1 MKKIM
6 FSILVGSL
14 LLYSCK
20 KAATEIA
27 EETSEV
33 IGKNGVRK
41 LSVEVEE
48 QVVKD
53 ITEEAGEISI
63 KSVSKLIPNRPYS
76 RIAID
81 KEFKIIK
88 AKMHSEALQRGAKEN
103 VKHAVFKDAYT
114 GKKLIGGGKYEFD
127 HIRSSEKIFNK
138 YKAILTD
145 DEKLLFARYYPF
157 AQFELKVYRYFIKE
171 IETLNILLKLP
182 KDQGIE
188 FLMDFSEQD
197 KEIYKYLRDRDH
209 INKKTDAKYIKS
221 IFEKLKFD

>member
-1 MKKIM
+1 M
-6 FSILVGSL
+6 FSILFGSL

-20 KAATEIA
+20 KAATEIV

-33 IGKNGVRK
+33 IGKNGVSK

-48 QVVKD
+48 HAVKN

-63 KSVSKLIPNRPYS
+63 KSVSKVIPNRPYS
-76 RIAID
+76 RIAVD

-88 AKMHSEALQRGAKEN
+88 AQMHSEALTRGAKEN

-127 HIRSSEKIFNK
+127 HIRSSENIYNK

-145 DEKLLFARYYPF
+145 DEIAKVVNCKENVVSTHTNINRAKGKWDLEKLLEDN
-157 AQFELKVYRYFIKE
+157 QKVKILGINLPLAKQTAIKADEAIKRKVQE
-171 IETLNILLKLP
+171 I
-182 KDQGIE
+182 
-188 FLMDFSEQD
+188 
-197 KEIYKYLRDRDH
+197 
-209 INKKTDAKYIKS
+209 IKNR
-221 IFEKLKFD
+221 K

>member
-1 MKKIM
+1 M

-48 QVVKD
+48 HALNN

-63 KSVSKLIPNRPYS
+63 KSVSEVIPNRPYS

-88 AKMHSEALQRGAKEN
+88 AQMHSEALTRGAKEN
-103 VKHAVFKDAYT
+103 VKNAVFKDAYT
-114 GKKLIGGGKYEFD
+114 GKNLIGGGKYEFD
-127 HIRSSEKIFNK
+127 HIRSSENIYNK
-138 YKAILTD
+138 YKALLTD
-145 DEKLLFARYYPF
+145 DEIAKVVNCNENVVATHTDINRAKGKWDLEKLLEDN
-157 AQFELKVYRYFIKE
+157 QKVKTLGINLPLAKHSAKKADEAIKRKVQE
-171 IETLNILLKLP
+171 I
-182 KDQGIE
+182 
-188 FLMDFSEQD
+188 
-197 KEIYKYLRDRDH
+197 
-209 INKKTDAKYIKS
+209 IKNR
-221 IFEKLKFD
+221 K

>member
-1 MKKIM
+1 M
-6 FSILVGSL
+6 FSILVVSL
-14 LLYSCK
+14 LMYSCK

-33 IGKNGVRK
+33 IGKNGVSK

-48 QVVKD
+48 HAVKN

-63 KSVSKLIPNRPYS
+63 KSVSKVIPNRPYS

-88 AKMHSEALQRGAKEN
+88 AQMHGEALTRGAKEN

-127 HIRSSEKIFNK
+127 HIRSSENIFNR

-145 DEKLLFARYYPF
+145 DEIAKVVNCKENVVATHMNINRAKGKWDLEKLLEDN
-157 AQFELKVYRYFIKE
+157 QKVKILGINLPLAKQTAKKADEAIKRKVQE
-171 IETLNILLKLP
+171 I
-182 KDQGIE
+182 
-188 FLMDFSEQD
+188 
-197 KEIYKYLRDRDH
+197 
-209 INKKTDAKYIKS
+209 IKNR
-221 IFEKLKFD
+221 K

>member
-145 DEKLLFARYYPF
+145 DEIAKLVNIKENIVATHTDINRAKGKWDLEKLLEDN
-157 AQFELKVYRYFIKE
+157 QKVKTLGINLPLAKHSAKKADEAIKRKVLE
-171 IETLNILLKLP
+171 I
-182 KDQGIE
+182 
-188 FLMDFSEQD
+188 
-197 KEIYKYLRDRDH
+197 
-209 INKKTDAKYIKS
+209 IKNR
-221 IFEKLKFD
+221 K

>member
-48 QVVKD
+48 HALNN

-63 KSVSKLIPNRPYS
+63 KSVSEVIPNRPYS

-88 AKMHSEALQRGAKEN
+88 AQMHSEALTRGAKEN
-103 VKHAVFKDAYT
+103 VKNAVFKDAYT

-127 HIRSSEKIFNK
+127 HIRSAENIYNK
-138 YKAILTD
+138 YKALLTD
-145 DEKLLFARYYPF
+145 DEIAKVVNCNENVVATHMDINRAKGKWDLEKLLEDN
-157 AQFELKVYRYFIKE
+157 QKVKKLGINLPLTKQTAKKADEAIKRKVQE
-171 IETLNILLKLP
+171 I
-182 KDQGIE
+182 
-188 FLMDFSEQD
+188 
-197 KEIYKYLRDRDH
+197 
-209 INKKTDAKYIKS
+209 IKNR
-221 IFEKLKFD
+221 K

>member
-20 KAATEIA
+20 KATTEIA

-33 IGKNGVRK
+33 IGKNGIRR

-48 QVVKD
+48 HAVKN

-63 KSVSKLIPNRPYS
+63 KSVSQVIPNRPYS

-88 AKMHSEALQRGAKEN
+88 AQMHSEALQRGAKEN

-127 HIRSSEKIFNK
+127 HIRSSENIYNK
-138 YKAILTD
+138 YKALLTD
-145 DEKLLFARYYPF
+145 DEIAKVVNCKENVVATHADINRAKGKWDLEKLLEDN
-157 AQFELKVYRYFIKE
+157 QKVKILGINLPLAKQTAKKADEAIKRKVQE
-171 IETLNILLKLP
+171 I
-182 KDQGIE
+182 
-188 FLMDFSEQD
+188 
-197 KEIYKYLRDRDH
+197 
-209 INKKTDAKYIKS
+209 IKNR
-221 IFEKLKFD
+221 K

>member
-6 FSILVGSL
+6 FSVLVGSF

-33 IGKNGVRK
+33 IGKNGIRK
-41 LSVEVEE
+41 LSIEVEE
-48 QVVKD
+48 QAVKN

-114 GKKLIGGGKYEFD
+114 GKILIGGGKYEFD

-145 DEKLLFARYYPF
+145 DEIAKLVNCKENVVATHTDINRVKGKWDLEKLLEDN
-157 AQFELKVYRYFIKE
+157 QKVKTLGINLPLAKQSAKKADEAIKRKVLE
-171 IETLNILLKLP
+171 I
-182 KDQGIE
+182 
-188 FLMDFSEQD
+188 
-197 KEIYKYLRDRDH
+197 
-209 INKKTDAKYIKS
+209 IKNR
-221 IFEKLKFD
+221 K

>member
-48 QVVKD
+48 HALNN

-63 KSVSKLIPNRPYS
+63 KSVSEVIPNRPYS

-88 AKMHSEALQRGAKEN
+88 AQMHSEALTRGAKEN
-103 VKHAVFKDAYT
+103 VKNAVFKDAYT

-127 HIRSSEKIFNK
+127 HIRSAENIYNK
-138 YKAILTD
+138 YKALLTD
-145 DEKLLFARYYPF
+145 DEIAKVVNCNENVVATHMDINRAKGKWDLEKLLEDN
-157 AQFELKVYRYFIKE
+157 QKVKKLGINLPITKQTTKKADEAIKRKVQE
-171 IETLNILLKLP
+171 I
-182 KDQGIE
+182 
-188 FLMDFSEQD
+188 
-197 KEIYKYLRDRDH
+197 
-209 INKKTDAKYIKS
+209 IKNR
-221 IFEKLKFD
+221 K

>member
-6 FSILVGSL
+6 FSVLVGSF

-33 IGKNGVRK
+33 IGKNGIRK

-48 QVVKD
+48 QAVKN

-63 KSVSKLIPNRPYS
+63 KSVAKVIPNRPYS

-88 AKMHSEALQRGAKEN
+88 AQMHSEALTRGAKEN
-103 VKHAVFKDAYT
+103 VKYAVFKDAYT

-145 DEKLLFARYYPF
+145 DEIAKLVNCKENVVATHTDINRVKGKWDLEKLLEDN
-157 AQFELKVYRYFIKE
+157 QKVKTLGINLPLAKQSAKKADEAIKRKVLE
-171 IETLNILLKLP
+171 I
-182 KDQGIE
+182 
-188 FLMDFSEQD
+188 
-197 KEIYKYLRDRDH
+197 
-209 INKKTDAKYIKS
+209 IKNR
-221 IFEKLKFD
+221 K